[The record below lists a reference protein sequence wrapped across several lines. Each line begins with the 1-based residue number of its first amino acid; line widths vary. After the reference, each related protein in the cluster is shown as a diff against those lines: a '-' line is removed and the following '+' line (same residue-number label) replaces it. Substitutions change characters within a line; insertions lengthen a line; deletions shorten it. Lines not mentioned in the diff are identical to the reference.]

1 MGVYEPLSSGVIV
14 APYRSHHRHELL
26 RIMSWYDVIAG
37 ILTLIVLTLTVA
49 PLVRYSPWFVIWPLG
64 YAAYVLV
71 KVPVARNA
79 QHISWLQSAARDV
92 ITAPVA
98 GMLKRAG
105 MMRFLDTSIGDL
117 LPQIHLVLATVV
129 VGAVFAFSG
138 SVLTTD
144 IHLGIPLRDTDTLWL
159 LFVPPILRFA
169 RFGRPRWVMLMVAAA
184 ILGNAFV
191 HKSDP
196 LTFWRWLQMVG
207 IQSCW
212 LIMICLLPAL
222 LSRYLAERK
231 EGLNAAVAVG
241 SEIARLRTSS
251 QTEFANQAALV
262 IAKRLGYD
270 EVNVLVPT
278 SEDEAVG
285 KRLRFL
291 GAASEAGRALVD
303 EKYVLEHATGV
314 NGWTAVHLCEQVVN
328 DVRHDTRELYYPHPS
343 FPYTQSE
350 LSMPL
355 LLGDKL
361 LGVLDVQS
369 TQRNAFSE
377 DDLET
382 LRVIVPHL
390 AVALDNAQ
398 NLAHAEG
405 LSTILQT
412 IAQRLLS
419 HHELEHVLEE
429 AVHVARDVL
438 QADTVVLYPH
448 NPRSGEVTEPIV
460 EGHVD
465 TYVAPAADMMEPE
478 SDSVVQRV
486 LKLGTPQFTNHADQ
500 DSPLAA
506 SPDAESSR
514 QIPSFIHREQIRASA
529 ALPLR
534 IGVNDGDAVDAE
546 TASFGVLFINYR
558 RERLF
563 TQDYQQWCIALADL
577 MALAI
582 QNAWLHKR
590 VANEE
595 RANQWREIHDGM
607 AQYAGMTRML
617 LEQAGAEIER
627 AGTLSSDGTAK
638 VLTARDGIQQL
649 QRQVNYLVEIWRDR
663 DPEAR
668 SRDGGYE
675 ASYST
680 EKSFATDLRN
690 YADIVRRTMEVR
702 CECTCLGDDARIPAV
717 VHHEALMIIREAVHN
732 ALRHGKASSLG
743 IGARVAEHTLEL
755 RVSDNGK
762 GFVVE
767 TVAFARGLGNIRHRA
782 KKRGGAVRIE
792 STPGD
797 GTTLY
802 VALPF

>member
-1 MGVYEPLSSGVIV
+1 MGVYEPLTSGVIV
-14 APYRSHHRHELL
+14 APFRSHHRHELL

-37 ILTLIVLTLTVA
+37 ILTLIVLFLTVA
-49 PLVRYSPWFVIWPLG
+49 PLLRYSPLFVLWPLG
-64 YAAYVLV
+64 YTVYVLA
-71 KVPVARNA
+71 KVLVARNA

-92 ITAPVA
+92 IKAPVA
-98 GMLKRAG
+98 GVLRRIG
-105 MMRFLDTSIGDL
+105 MMRLLDRSIGDL
-117 LPQIHLVLATVV
+117 LPLLHLSLASLLMVAVL
-129 VGAVFAFSG
+129 FFSV
-138 SVLTTD
+138 SVLRTD
-144 IHLGIPLRDTDTLWL
+144 IRLGVPLRDTDTLWL
-159 LFVPPILRFA
+159 LFAAPILRFA
-169 RFGRPRWVMLMVAAA
+169 RFGRPWWVIGMTAVAIA
-184 ILGNAFV
+184 GNAIV
-191 HKSDP
+191 HWLEPIS
-196 LTFWRWLQMVG
+196 LLHWLQMVG
-207 IQSCW
+207 VQSCW

-222 LSRYLAERK
+222 LSRYLGERK

-251 QTEFANQAALV
+251 QTEFADQAALV

-291 GAASEAGRALVD
+291 GAASEAGRALVR
-303 EKYVLEHATGV
+303 EEYVLEHATGV
-314 NGWTAVHLCEQVVN
+314 NGWTAVNLREQVVN
-328 DVRHDTRELYYPHPS
+328 DVQRDTRGLYYPHPS
-343 FPYTQSE
+343 FPHTRSE

-369 TQRNAFSE
+369 TQPNAFSE

-382 LRVIVPHL
+382 LRAIVSHL

-405 LSTILQT
+405 LSSILQT

-419 HHELEHVLEE
+419 HYELELVLEE
-429 AVHVARDVL
+429 AVRVARDVL
-438 QADTVVLYPH
+438 KADTVVLYPH
-448 NPRSGEVTEPIV
+448 NPRSGEVTAPIV
-460 EGHVD
+460 EGHVN
-465 TYVAPAADMMEPE
+465 TFVAPAADMMEPGC
-478 SDSVVQRV
+478 DSAVQRV
-486 LKLGTPQFTNHADQ
+486 LKLGKPQFTNHADQ

-506 SPDAESSR
+506 NLDAVSAKE
-514 QIPSFIHREQIRASA
+514 IPPFIQREQIRASA

-534 IGVNDGDAVDAE
+534 IGVSDGDVADEE
-546 TASFGVLFINYR
+546 TASFGILFINYR

-563 TQDYQQWCIALADL
+563 TQEYRQWCIALADL

-617 LEQAGAEIER
+617 LEQVGAEIECD
-627 AGTLSSDGTAK
+627 GTLSIDGTAK
-638 VLTARDGIQQL
+638 LLTARDGIQQL

-668 SRDGGYE
+668 LRDGGYE
-675 ASYST
+675 TSAYANNG
-680 EKSFATDLRN
+680 FAADLRN
-690 YADIVRRTMEVR
+690 YTDIVRRTMEVR
-702 CECTCLGDDARIPAV
+702 CECTCIGDDARIPAV
-717 VHHEALMIIREAVHN
+717 VQHEALMIIREAVHN

-743 IGARVAEHTLEL
+743 IGARVAEHALEL
-755 RVSDNGK
+755 RISDNGK

-782 KKRGGAVRIE
+782 KKRGGGVHVE
-792 STPGD
+792 SVPGD
-797 GTTLY
+797 GATLY
-802 VALPF
+802 VVLPF